1 MKNRLAALV
10 GTQHLPLLLV
20 LLVFLGLGIGRM
32 NDLSLYT
39 DCTRYL
45 VWGNSVA
52 HGKGFVDDTQ
62 PVPEHYIVNAPFYAV
77 VVAPILVFFP
87 MSLIAAKMWTLMWGA
102 IALIL
107 FYRWVSRHLGPSIA
121 LAGSFFLAV
130 NPLML
135 VISTEVL
142 SEATFMAII
151 YGSFLFLDR
160 IEDTEISTTRQ
171 RIFLIVV
178 FAVVMVL
185 REVGVALVIAF
196 ALHFVRRKKYL
207 NASLV
212 VLSAFI
218 IFGLWTYRNSV
229 LVGIPANSQQ
239 PNLKFFFG
247 HFVTSPD
254 ASLFNEVWLRV
265 WINLK
270 GYYAESG
277 GLIFHLF
284 PLNLLV
290 APGGLVLAV
299 SKILL
304 GVKSILAV
312 LIAIGVAVGIV
323 LDLRSTKT
331 GLVRLLFLALYLGV
345 ILLYPVH
352 DIRFQLPIIPLLLFY
367 ILRVFKWLGDLWTE
381 KGFPAKSAVGVA
393 ILILFTFPNLVCAY
407 ELLKTNLLYRS
418 TPTTFWQ
425 MHRAESSSA
434 SYFSTP
440 WSVMGELIAKSV
452 PPASVIACSDKE
464 VVPYAANYK
473 FLEVNRGVPL
483 PQLEAILRTNDVQY
497 LIGAKSYGDVETF
510 QVTFFGSRRFRLEPI
525 DSVAGLTLYRIRER
539 LLDPVSTETSTT
551 FTLQMDRASGLM
563 RLGRLSLQ
571 AERYEDALKIFSAA
585 RNRYPQQSEITFYIL
600 VTRSLKGDSLEAVQ
614 ELQRLY
620 ESPSA
625 TAFIPPAR
633 VFLYAMNEVRR
644 ARTLK
649 DDRAHSLRLYGVSTI
664 VWNLGY
670 SAQAY
675 DLLKEMLAR
684 DMNHFVGLLWGWH
697 WGMQVG
703 DTVGVVKYLKRLQ
716 EIDSGNAVVRSF
728 TAMNRLQGLLKK
740 TSSGTEESR
749 LHLLLSGE
757 YDKIDLPEEALDE
770 AEKAIRADSSSSIAL
785 KAREDLLRKRRL
797 PPSTGDPR

>member
-1 MKNRLAALV
+1 
-10 GTQHLPLLLV
+10 
-20 LLVFLGLGIGRM
+20 
-32 NDLSLYT
+32 
-39 DCTRYL
+39 
-45 VWGNSVA
+45 
-52 HGKGFVDDTQ
+52 
-62 PVPEHYIVNAPFYAV
+62 
-77 VVAPILVFFP
+77 
-87 MSLIAAKMWTLMWGA
+87 MSTA
-102 IALIL
+102 
-107 FYRWVSRHLGPSIA
+107 
-121 LAGSFFLAV
+121 
-130 NPLML
+130 
-135 VISTEVL
+135 
-142 SEATFMAII
+142 
-151 YGSFLFLDR
+151 
-160 IEDTEISTTRQ
+160 RQ

-196 ALHFVRRKKYL
+196 TFHFVRKKKYL
-207 NASLV
+207 NAALV
-212 VLSAFI
+212 VLSALI
-218 IFGLWTYRNSV
+218 VFGLWTYRNSV
-229 LVGIPANSQQ
+229 LVGIPPNSQQ

-265 WINLK
+265 WINIK

-299 SKILL
+299 SKVLL
-304 GVKSILAV
+304 GTKTILAV
-312 LIAIGVAVGIV
+312 LIAIGVVAGIV

-331 GLVRLLFLALYLGV
+331 GLVRLLFLVLYVGV

-367 ILRVFKWLGDLWTE
+367 ILRVFKWLGELWAAR
-381 KGFPAKSAVGVA
+381 GFPARSAVGMGVLVVFA
-393 ILILFTFPNLVCAY
+393 FPNLVCNY
-407 ELLKTNLLYRS
+407 ELLKTNLSYRAS
-418 TPTTFWQ
+418 PTTFWQ
-425 MHRAESSSA
+425 THRTESSSA
-434 SYFSTP
+434 SYFATP
-440 WSVMGELIAKSV
+440 WSVMGDLIAKHV
-452 PPASVIACSDKE
+452 QPATVIACSDKE
-464 VVPYAANYK
+464 VVPYAADYK

-551 FTLQMDRASGLM
+551 FTLQLDRASGLM

-571 AERYEDALKIFSAA
+571 AERYEDALRLFSAA
-585 RNRYPQQSEITFYIL
+585 RARYPQQSEITFYIL

-644 ARTLK
+644 ARALQ
-649 DDRAHSLRLYGVSTI
+649 DDRARSLRLYGVSTI

-675 DLLKEMLAR
+675 DLLKELLSR

-697 WGMQVG
+697 WGIQVG
-703 DTVGVVKYLKRLQ
+703 DTAGVVKYLKRLQ
-716 EIDSGNAVVRSF
+716 DIDSGNTVVRSF
-728 TAMNRLQGLLKK
+728 TSMSRLQTDLRKA
-740 TSSGTEESR
+740 SSGSEQSR
-749 LHLLLSGE
+749 IHVLLSGE

-770 AEKAIRADSSSSIAL
+770 AEKAIRTDPSSAAAL
-785 KAREDLLRKRRL
+785 KVREGLLQKRKS
-797 PPSTGDPR
+797 PPISSAPR